1 MGRAR
6 SQRLGDHG
14 RVLIIII
21 SSLAPS
27 LHSQYLPAFLLS
39 ESVCLDTFLTEPL
52 VGFLNWRVSGNCL
65 NALICSLK
73 KYLHDMKKMV
83 KTKTVS
89 GLSSLNAKFQMLGI
103 MEKKLQGRYP
113 PGTLPITPADGTDSF

>member
-1 MGRAR
+1 
-6 SQRLGDHG
+6 
-14 RVLIIII
+14 
-21 SSLAPS
+21 
-27 LHSQYLPAFLLS
+27 
-39 ESVCLDTFLTEPL
+39 
-52 VGFLNWRVSGNCL
+52 
-65 NALICSLK
+65 
-73 KYLHDMKKMV
+73 MKKMV